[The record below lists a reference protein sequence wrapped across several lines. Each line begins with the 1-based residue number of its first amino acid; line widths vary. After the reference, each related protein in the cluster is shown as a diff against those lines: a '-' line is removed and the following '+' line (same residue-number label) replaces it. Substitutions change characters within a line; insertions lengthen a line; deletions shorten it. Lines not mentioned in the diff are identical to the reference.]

1 MTLTIPSAPLP
12 LHAIEAGEPEN
23 PPLVVL
29 HGLFGSS
36 TNWRSIIKELAR
48 DFHIIAA
55 DLRNHGESPWSDSMQ
70 YRQMAADVA
79 QLIDRYN
86 LERPAIIGHSMG
98 GKTAMAM
105 AQLGLTQLDKLVIA
119 DIAPVPYS
127 HTHEGFVNAMQA
139 VDLARVKSR
148 NEVESRLKETIQE
161 AGIRQFLLQNL
172 KRGENGYLWRINL
185 TAIQSNMSDLLDYGI
200 DQVSD
205 IEALFIAGEKSN
217 YIEPG
222 MHQAIRHLFPNS
234 QIQTI
239 NNTGHWL
246 HAEQPARFIDIVKA
260 FLIKPS

>member
-1 MTLTIPSAPLP
+1 MTLTNPSAPLP
-12 LHAIEAGEPEN
+12 LHAVEAGEPGN

-36 TNWRSIIKELAR
+36 TNWRSIIKELAQ

-55 DLRNHGESPWSDSMQ
+55 DQRNHGESPWSDSMQ
-70 YRQMAADVA
+70 YPQIAADVA
-79 QLIDRYN
+79 QLIEHYN

-105 AQLGLTQLDKLVIA
+105 AQLGLAHMDRLVIA

-139 VDLARVKSR
+139 IDLARVSSR
-148 NEVESRLKETIQE
+148 NEVESRLSETIPE
-161 AGIRQFLLQNL
+161 PGIRQFLLQNL
-172 KRGENGYLWRINL
+172 KRGENGYWWRINL
-185 TAIQSNMSDLLDYGI
+185 TAIQSNMSDLLDYNI

-205 IEALFIAGEKSN
+205 IETLFIAGGKSN

-222 MHQAIRHLFPNS
+222 MHRAIRHLFPNS

-239 NNTGHWL
+239 NNAGHWL
-246 HAEQPARFIDIVKA
+246 HAEQPAQFIEIVKA
-260 FLIKPS
+260 FLIKSS